1 MAVGVPSPNDH
12 RYDAMVPSLS
22 VLPAAEKLTVRGA
35 APEVALVATATAVGA
50 TFALDVMITAELVVL
65 SPTLSVT
72 TTVTLKVPTVLNTW
86 LVVTPVAVFP
96 SPNVHAYDAMVP
108 SLSVLPAAEKLT
120 VRGAAP
126 EVALVAAATA
136 AGAVP
141 DVTTTTAVLVVLSP
155 TLSVTRT
162 VTLKLPTVP
171 NT

>member
-1 MAVGVPSPNDH
+1 VPSPNDHRYDAMVPSLSVLSAAEKLTVRGAAPEVALVATATAAGATFALDVTVTAELVVLSPTLSVTRTVTLNVPTVLNTWLVVTPVAVFPSPNDH

-35 APEVALVATATAVGA
+35 T
-50 TFALDVMITAELVVL
+50 
-65 SPTLSVT
+65 
-72 TTVTLKVPTVLNTW
+72 
-86 LVVTPVAVFP
+86 
-96 SPNVHAYDAMVP
+96 
-108 SLSVLPAAEKLT
+108 
-120 VRGAAP
+120 P

-136 AGAVP
+136 VGGVP
-141 DVTTTTAVLVVLSP
+141 DVTTTTAELVVLSP